1 MTEDEVDYFQ
11 YGQDF
16 TRELPSVYYYR
27 EPSVRLPLEKAV
39 RVFPELLV
47 PWHFDD
53 DSIEPDFILSR
64 DRRVKMQY
72 LYAAKQIFQRYFAEV
87 ARNNPQDSMLT
98 SLEPLSWP
106 TPGPIKGLTMLYMEI
121 SVLISLLQHSLSRT
135 HSNIWRRMTDGLLSQ
150 ADLHLYCEWL
160 LVHNVTTLFDY
171 ANELQRV
178 LGQYLLSEEGKY
190 GRALESFHRGVWQGR
205 VPSSHLP
212 LQPDSLSKMTY
223 LSAHPE
229 QPLELQYLY
238 TASQLFQES
247 LYETSGIFFNIFFLK
262 CLGAESELSC
272 RNQCFNAT
280 KIPPSSWNY

>member
-1 MTEDEVDYFQ
+1 MTEAQVDYFQ
-11 YGQDF
+11 YGRDF
-16 TRELPSVYYYR
+16 TLELPSLVYSR
-27 EPSVRLPLEKAV
+27 EPSARLPQEKAV
-39 RVFPELLV
+39 KVFPELLV

-53 DSIEPDFILSR
+53 GSIEPDFILSM
-64 DRRVKMQY
+64 DKRVKMQY

-135 HSNIWRRMTDGLLSQ
+135 HSNIWRRMTDGLLS
-150 ADLHLYCEWL
+150 DLHLYCEWL
-160 LVHNVTTLFDY
+160 LIHNIRTLFDY
-171 ANELQRV
+171 ANELQDV
-178 LGQYLLSEEGKY
+178 LVQYLLSEEDRY
-190 GRALESFHRGVWQGR
+190 RRALESFHRGAWQGK

-212 LQPDSLSKMTY
+212 LLPDSLSKLTS

-229 QPLELQYLY
+229 QPLKLQYLY

-247 LYETSGIFFNIFFLK
+247 LWPMAS
-262 CLGAESELSC
+262 
-272 RNQCFNAT
+272 
-280 KIPPSSWNY
+280 